1 MGGRRSVLAVLM
13 SVVLLT
19 GIVGQLPDAAAGKK
33 KKAKRVERVEERTYV
48 GAIGP
53 RGAADVPCQ
62 GEPISC
68 VKFPVEPGEKFVE
81 IEVVDAS
88 GQPVWASVYIY
99 GYSDGSDA
107 HEHVCGASDGPIAL
121 GAGLTE
127 LTVVITQTTGG
138 ATSPC
143 TGAATT
149 GTVIGTF
156 SNLP

>member
-13 SVVLLT
+13 SVALIT
-19 GIVGQLPDAAAGKK
+19 GLVGSLPDAAAGKK
-33 KKAKRVERVEERTYV
+33 KKRVERTEEADYV

-62 GEPISC
+62 SEPLSC
-68 VKFPVEPGEKFVE
+68 VKLSVEPGEKFVAV
-81 IEVVDAS
+81 EVVDAS
-88 GQPVWASVYIY
+88 GQPVWASVYNY
-99 GYSDGSDA
+99 GYTDGTDA
-107 HEHVCGASDGPIAL
+107 HEHVCGASEGPIAL
-121 GAGLTE
+121 GAGVTE

-143 TGAATT
+143 AGAATT
-149 GTVIGTF
+149 GTVVGTF